1 MSHLDRARQ
10 AIDLVPTLVR
20 GRPLSAKRRADAE
33 AREMS
38 NELMPAITLLEGE
51 YDEMVRNANALL
63 GTINVLRQRAGLP
76 PKGPGGA
83 PDGSSGGGGTIT
95 QIKPD
100 TFYGKKL
107 QTAVREY
114 LEMRKAQSLGPAKPR
129 EIYEAVTAGGF
140 QFETSSDE
148 VALVGL
154 RAMLRKR
161 TNFFHRLPNGTYGL
175 TIWYPHA
182 KPAKTGASTGA
193 ALVADA
199 DDDDMSDAA
208 DDDIA
213 EAV

>member
-1 MSHLDRARQ
+1 
-10 AIDLVPTLVR
+10 
-20 GRPLSAKRRADAE
+20 
-33 AREMS
+33 MS

-83 PDGSSGGGGTIT
+83 PEGGPGGGGTIT

-140 QFETSSDE
+140 QFEASSDE

-182 KPAKTGASTGA
+182 KPARTGASAGSPPVTE
-193 ALVADA
+193 A
-199 DDDDMSDAA
+199 DDDDASDEA
-208 DDDIA
+208 DDDVA
-213 EAV
+213 EAG